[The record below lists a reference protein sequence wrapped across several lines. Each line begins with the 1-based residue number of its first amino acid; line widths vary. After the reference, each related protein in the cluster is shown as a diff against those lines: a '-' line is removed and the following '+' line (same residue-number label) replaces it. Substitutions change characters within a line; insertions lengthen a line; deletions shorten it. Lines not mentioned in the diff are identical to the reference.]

1 MLQLA
6 STVLK
11 TRLIKE
17 QEKRM
22 VTESLVRLELDYGQ
36 TGDIIN
42 K

>member
-17 QEKRM
+17 PEKRM
-22 VTESLVRLELDYGQ
+22 VTESLVRLELDHGQ
-36 TGDIIN
+36 TSDIIN